1 MECAYR
7 KATQTLN
14 NQTSNPTNG
23 QKLNALWETKEVGK
37 ARVERLQRGKG
48 SLKLVFPKEMK
59 MQVKRSSLNF
69 SLRIPAPCMS
79 HLPPGLRGKPRISQS
94 ENILKRQVLALCT
107 GDLSQNVILKATV
120 FQKFCSFRDRDS

>member
-1 MECAYR
+1 M
-7 KATQTLN
+7 
-14 NQTSNPTNG
+14 
-23 QKLNALWETKEVGK
+23 GK
-37 ARVERLQRGKG
+37 ARVERLQRGKD

-69 SLRIPAPCMS
+69 SLRIPASCML
-79 HLPPGLRGKPRISQS
+79 HLPPGLRGKPRVSQS
-94 ENILKRQVLALCT
+94 ENILKRQVLALCTKSYKILPCT